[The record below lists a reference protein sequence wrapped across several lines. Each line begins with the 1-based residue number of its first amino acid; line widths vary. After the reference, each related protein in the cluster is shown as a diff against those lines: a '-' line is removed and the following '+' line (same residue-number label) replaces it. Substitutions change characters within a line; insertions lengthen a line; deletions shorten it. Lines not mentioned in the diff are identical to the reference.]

1 MSETAST
8 SSKRVPWYT
17 CISAAL
23 CPPEKPAD
31 TEERSGELAGR
42 VEYGM
47 FWRPPDE
54 ELELLADAPSD
65 GGGAKPL
72 VKASFAW
79 LFFAVKV

>member
-1 MSETAST
+1 
-8 SSKRVPWYT
+8 
-17 CISAAL
+17 
-23 CPPEKPAD
+23 
-31 TEERSGELAGR
+31 
-42 VEYGM
+42 M